1 MAEWQTLNYDEI
13 PDLTT
18 AFTLTTKAGTD
29 IYDKPPDTHRF
40 DSPIVYKTSTVS
52 EFKSLAVTVEA
63 EWKELYDQGGLIII
77 VELEHGVR
85 KWIKSGIEYVDG
97 TPMFSVVSKDR
108 WADWS
113 LRPVSQPGDTRARL
127 KFETHEDGALWVY
140 LLDKDGSK
148 RPVREI
154 TWWGE
159 FQKDVVIKVG
169 VFCAKPTGQ
178 EELQVHFSD
187 LEVGIEGESI

>member
-1 MAEWQTLNYDEI
+1 MAAWHALNYDQI

-18 AFTLTTKAGTD
+18 TFTVTTKAGTD
-29 IYDKPPDTHRF
+29 IYDKPPNTHRF
-40 DSPIVYKTSTVS
+40 DSPVVYKDSTVS
-52 EFKSLAVTVEA
+52 KFRSLAVTVEA
-63 EWKELYDQGGLIII
+63 EWKDLYDQGGLIVI

-85 KWIKSGIEYVDG
+85 KWIKTGIEFVDG

-113 LRPVSQPGDTRARL
+113 LRPVSRPGDTSARL
-127 KFETHEDGALWVY
+127 RLETHEDGALWVY
-140 LLDKDGSK
+140 LLNTDGSK
-148 RPVREI
+148 SPVREI

-159 FQKDVVIKVG
+159 FHKDVAIKVG
-169 VFCAKPTGQ
+169 VFCAKPKGQ
-178 EELQVHFSD
+178 DELTVHFSD